1 MSLLFVMWIVSPR
14 ISETTNEAPCSQVV
28 SQAMVQ
34 LRQGIYKRVLLKQIL
49 SLLSLRNRNGR
60 TNSILILER
69 VDLRLDRLIVAIDI
83 VSNHLPFLFIQPLPK
98 SILAPKIELR
108 LFPSTYPS
116 LPSLRLPKIVYRTL
130 SRWVRW
136 IAPIFLHRSLRSF
149 GKPTGV
155 KGIGLDITC
164 LRVIKIENG
173 RRIEARWR
181 TASSPWSPS
190 APTNTAEEMPRTWS
204 GWFYFDINRQGL
216 IVRHVVENVNNQR
229 SVEGDN
235 ILKDILAKTVSN
247 GKRFADGL
255 GAVQVDKRVLQR
267 DGSGLRRLNVARRI
281 FPEPSPSNIFVSAR
295 TYC

>member
-1 MSLLFVMWIVSPR
+1 MWIVSPR